1 MATIHDSD
9 HKLLLQI
16 EQNLSAKKSHNL
28 KGKSTLTS
36 APMTSDNNEKKK
48 NTMNRSPEKAK

>member
-9 HKLLLQI
+9 HKLLLAI

-28 KGKSTLTS
+28 KGKGTLTS
-36 APMTSDNNEKKK
+36 APVTSDNNEKKK
-48 NTMNRSPEKAK
+48 NMNRSPEKAK